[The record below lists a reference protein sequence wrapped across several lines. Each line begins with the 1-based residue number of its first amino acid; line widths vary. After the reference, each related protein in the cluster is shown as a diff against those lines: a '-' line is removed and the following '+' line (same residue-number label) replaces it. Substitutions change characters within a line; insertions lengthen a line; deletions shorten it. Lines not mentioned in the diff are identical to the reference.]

1 MHSPILGVVN
11 VTGEFEDCGRWCS
24 DIGLKL
30 EVFAGVICRCGAGVF
45 DQSSCVMVFN
55 DVLGPL

>member
-1 MHSPILGVVN
+1 VN
-11 VTGEFEDCGRWCS
+11 VTGVFKDGGRRCS

-45 DQSSCVMVFN
+45 DQSSWVSWFSN